1 MLSVEEYRNKIRP
14 YLRDI
19 INDLKQSDKWKIQLT
34 ITINF
39 IPSEDDNDGKHVMH
53 SKNDNIDII
62 LSDEVDD
69 VIKNFFIHLKIDIKI
84 ICNR

>member
-1 MLSVEEYRNKIRP
+1 
-14 YLRDI
+14 
-19 INDLKQSDKWKIQLT
+19 
-34 ITINF
+34 
-39 IPSEDDNDGKHVMH
+39 MH